1 MSIASSYDEETDSNS
16 SHQKVSISV
25 DGKVITRRRV
35 ILSHSIFTFINFLNF
50 TDRYTIAG
58 VLSDIQNYFK
68 INDTQGGLIQT
79 VFILVFMCFAPLFG
93 YLGDRITRKC
103 ILIGGILAW
112 SFFTLMGS
120 FVGPNNFWVFLLLR
134 GLVGVGESSY
144 ITVSPSLIGDLFSES
159 ERIIA
164 LSVFSLASPFGAGFG
179 YILGSLTTSIAK
191 DSGAD
196 DDSAWKW
203 SLRIT
208 PILGLIS
215 NHSTLSPFFICVIAV
230 ILTVLV
236 VPEPMRGSRETSAD
250 NGVELKMKTSMKDDV
265 IYLITG
271 CISNKTAVFVTL
283 ACTANV
289 YVVGCLAFWAPVF
302 IEEANLAQGE
312 NPNNAVI
319 SFGFGAV
326 TCASG
331 VLGVVLGAFTARF
344 FRRRTLN
351 AEPLVG
357 AYGLILAA
365 PMVFMFA
372 VIVEYNTIGIFSN
385 HFRVKKSEPT
395 IIFNLQT
402 NKIRKKSLIAIWPI
416 VILGEIGLCL
426 NMALVPKILID
437 CVVPNRRSLA
447 SGISTG
453 FTHIFGD
460 AYSPFFVGL
469 LADVTYG
476 SSSHYNQFK
485 GLQLGVL
492 TCPIASAIGTA
503 AFFACAIAYEGDHT
517 RTAEIVDVARRG
529 RMENGQ
535 ERVSPEV
542 N

>member
-1 MSIASSYDEETDSNS
+1 MSIASSYEEETDSNS

-58 VLSDIQNYFK
+58 NLSDIQNYFK

-79 VFILVFMCFAPLFG
+79 VFILVFMCCAPLFG
-93 YLGDRITRKC
+93 YLGDRITRKY

-191 DSGAD
+191 DAGAD
-196 DDSAWKW
+196 GMQGSGKE
-203 SLRIT
+203 
-208 PILGLIS
+208 PILG
-215 NHSTLSPFFICVIAV
+215 VIAV
-230 ILTVLV
+230 ILTVLF
-236 VPEPMRGSRETSAD
+236 VPEPMRGSRETSVD

-265 IYLITG
+265 IYLFTG
-271 CISNKTAVFVTL
+271 CTSNKTAVFVTL

-289 YVVGCLAFWAPVF
+289 YVVGCLAFWAPLF
-302 IEEANLAQGE
+302 IEEAYLAQGE

-331 VLGVVLGAFTARF
+331 VIGVVLGAFTARF

-351 AEPLVG
+351 AEPLVA

-372 VIVEYNTIGIFSN
+372 VIVEYNTIGIFSRP
-385 HFRVKKSEPT
+385 FS
-395 IIFNLQT
+395 
-402 NKIRKKSLIAIWPI
+402 IWPI
-416 VILGEIGLCL
+416 VILGEIGLCV

-517 RTAEIVDVARRG
+517 RTAEIVDEARRA
-529 RMENGQ
+529 RIENGQ